1 MKKILLLAL
10 LSLVLLLAVACGD
23 DDETPSGD
31 SESAKTYNLTYGHAA
46 PAGNPQGWGS
56 SVGIWAQRVNDR
68 TNGRVT
74 VEEHAGGTLATVTNL
89 PDVVGV
95 GIADSG
101 QAMVSLQPSLF
112 PSFEISGL
120 HEPVFGTKLDE
131 PSNVMASRIL
141 YEEFPS
147 LIKDVEEENLYFMF
161 FISTGKHALVTRKPF
176 SSLDDFNGMKIR
188 TYGTFL
194 PKLMEAVDAVPV
206 GLPAPE
212 VPEALDRGIV
222 DGWYSIAGDTTI
234 NVGWH
239 RFGIDKG
246 GYTEVGSIPIFG
258 AGIGFAMN
266 MDLWRGLPNDIK
278 RIMLEEAKKIEVEYG
293 FAQKGERERG
303 KDRFVD
309 EFGFTF
315 HKMSDADK
323 QAWSTAAGDLLGE
336 VAASMDGQ
344 GFPGTKLVAR
354 YRELTELSSADLQ
367 REFDAA
373 WDIEIARWVK

>member
-1 MKKILLLAL
+1 
-10 LSLVLLLAVACGD
+10 
-23 DDETPSGD
+23 
-31 SESAKTYNLTYGHAA
+31 
-46 PAGNPQGWGS
+46 
-56 SVGIWAQRVNDR
+56 
-68 TNGRVT
+68 
-74 VEEHAGGTLATVTNL
+74 
-89 PDVVGV
+89 
-95 GIADSG
+95 
-101 QAMVSLQPSLF
+101 
-112 PSFEISGL
+112 
-120 HEPVFGTKLDE
+120 
-131 PSNVMASRIL
+131 
-141 YEEFPS
+141 
-147 LIKDVEEENLYFMF
+147 MF

-336 VAASMDGQ
+336 VAASMGWSRVFWDEACGPVQ
-344 GFPGTKLVAR
+344 GTHRA
-354 YRELTELSSADLQ
+354 LQ
-367 REFDAA
+367 R
-373 WDIEIARWVK
+373 